1 MRLMRLHPSRLA
13 LWVLAAVIIIA
24 DRLSKAWIVAN
35 LSEYVSTDVWAW
47 LAPVASFTRLPNTGV
62 AFGMFPQL
70 GNVFKILSAVVIVA
84 IIFFH
89 RTVEP
94 EDWLTHIALGF
105 MVGGATGNLID
116 RLTYGHV
123 VDFIDLNFWPFGSFA
138 IFNIAD
144 ASIVIGVFLLLIV
157 VWVQERQA
165 ARVERT
171 ESSHS

>member
-1 MRLMRLHPSRLA
+1 MRLHPSRLA
-13 LWVLAAVIIIA
+13 LWVLAGAIILA
-24 DRLSKAWIVAN
+24 DRLSKVWVVAN
-35 LSEYVSTDVWAW
+35 LSEYVPTDVWPW

-70 GNVFKILSAVVIVA
+70 GDIFKILSAVVIVA

-116 RLTYGHV
+116 RLVYGHV
-123 VDFIDLNFWPFGSFA
+123 VDFIDLNFWPFGNFA
-138 IFNIAD
+138 VFNIAD
-144 ASIVIGVFLLLIV
+144 SSIVIGVSLLLIV
-157 VWVQERQA
+157 VWIQERQA
-165 ARVERT
+165 VRVERT
-171 ESSHS
+171 ESLNS